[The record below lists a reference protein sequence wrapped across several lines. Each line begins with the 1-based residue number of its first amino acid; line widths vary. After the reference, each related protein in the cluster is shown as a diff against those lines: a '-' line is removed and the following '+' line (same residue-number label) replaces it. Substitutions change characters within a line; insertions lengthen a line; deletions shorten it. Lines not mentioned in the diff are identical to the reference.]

1 MLPAHAARFTVC
13 SHSVFIFHKENVSAS
28 VRVLTTWLGN
38 AAVAAAAVRSP
49 PYPITIPN
57 GPLPGILAGCSDR
70 NRPNPP
76 YYSPLSETGLKR
88 EWGLEVGL
96 SSQSQPSLM
105 MPSAL
110 PMPARSFNLAKFHP
124 LFTSHV
130 APALYQALTGN
141 AAGTPLLDDT
151 GNPTNNQPS
160 QLLVTAMNQASQL
173 SPLERHFARMES
185 GAEELAL
192 RIAEFNAY
200 VGTPEGSAEY
210 NSCLAATE
218 GGFLLQTGGGMDQ
231 SPSAGA
237 EEACKNSPIFDDGS
251 FASPD

>member
-13 SHSVFIFHKENVSAS
+13 SHSVLIFHKEDLSAS
-28 VRVLTTWLGN
+28 VCALTTWLGN

-57 GPLPGILAGCSDR
+57 GPLTGISAGYDR
-70 NRPNPP
+70 NRINPP

-88 EWGLEVGL
+88 EWGLEIGL
-96 SSQSQPSLM
+96 SSQCQPSLLT
-105 MPSAL
+105 PT
-110 PMPARSFNLAKFHP
+110 PARSFNLAKFHP
-124 LFTSHV
+124 LFTSQV

-141 AAGTPLLDDT
+141 AAGTPLLDET
-151 GNPTNNQPS
+151 GNPTNSQPS

-192 RIAEFNAY
+192 RIAEFNDY
-200 VGTPEGSAEY
+200 VRTPEGLAEY
-210 NSCLAATE
+210 NSSLAATE
-218 GGFLLQTGGGMDQ
+218 GAFLLQAGGEMDQ
-231 SPSAGA
+231 SPSAGV
-237 EEACKNSPIFDDGS
+237 EESRQNSPIFDDGP